1 MRALSAEN
9 KCLAVVRIR
18 GNTGISK
25 EREEILRQ
33 LHLTRKN
40 HATLLNSS
48 PSVLGTLQRVKDYT
62 TWGEVD
68 QETVEL
74 LLRERGILRGGQK
87 LTEERVK
94 QSLRYESLGELA
106 KSLYEG
112 GVSLSGLE
120 SLKPVFRLHP
130 PRKGFKGPINKPYPE
145 GAIGY
150 RKDMISSLLTKM
162 V

>member
-1 MRALSAEN
+1 MKALDAET
-9 KCLAVVRIR
+9 KCIAVVRIR
-18 GNTGISK
+18 GSTGISK

-48 PSVLGTLQRVKDYT
+48 PSVLGALQRVKDYT

-68 QETVEL
+68 KETVEL
-74 LLRERGILRGGQK
+74 LLRERGILRGNQK
-87 LTEERVK
+87 LTEERAREFLK
-94 QSLRYESLGELA
+94 YDSLSELA
-106 KSLYEG
+106 KSICEG
-112 GVSLSGLE
+112 GVYLSAID

-130 PRKGFKGPINKPYPE
+130 PRKGFKGSIKKPYPE
-145 GAIGY
+145 GEIGY
-150 RKDMISSLLTKM
+150 RGNVITSLLAKM

>member
-1 MRALSAEN
+1 MTVEN

-18 GNTGISK
+18 GNTGISQ

-40 HATLLNSS
+40 HATILNSS

-68 QETVEL
+68 HITVEL
-74 LLRERGILRGGQK
+74 LLRERGALKGHKK

-94 QSLRYESLGELA
+94 QSLRYESLAELA
-106 KSLYEG
+106 KCLCEG
-112 GVSLSGLE
+112 SVSLSHLE

-130 PRKGFKGPINKPYPE
+130 PRKGFKGSIKKPYPE
-145 GAIGY
+145 GEIGY
-150 RKDMISSLLTKM
+150 RGGMISSLLTKM
-162 V
+162 I